1 MESARMK
8 EKEDTLALAELAASP
23 LALVSW
29 ELDKGRGRLVQW
41 NGAAQKLFGWSAAEV
56 LGRDP
61 LEFLF
66 PQGEH
71 KRLAALLGLKGE
83 KPPQKSFESEA
94 MTKGGRT
101 VFLRWHNSPPE
112 GKGAPVR
119 VFLLGE
125 VSREGRGSKNFPTP
139 KGGELDL
146 LFQRSLDLLCLVDRE
161 GRLKRVNS
169 RWEKELGYR
178 EEELLETPFIDY
190 IDAEDKDATLS
201 AMGRLL
207 SQEESLFFAN
217 RVRTREGSFRY
228 LEWTGFPFGKLFYY
242 AARDVTERK
251 TFQEELKKR
260 LFALTSPWEELEHLE
275 LGEILDMKEVQE
287 IQDSFS
293 EATGVASVILDTKG
307 RFLTKPS
314 RFCRLCK
321 EIVRTRKKGRENCT
335 SSDIFLSQ
343 QGATLE
349 NLRPCLSAGL
359 LDVGTPIC
367 VGEHTIAYWFVGQV
381 LDEKADKAK
390 MVAYAEEIGADPRE
404 FAEALEEVPRMDRE
418 QFLKVVNALYT
429 MARQLSLL
437 ALQNFQQGRMISE
450 KSEAERKLR
459 EAGEFL
465 ENLFQ
470 NAKGPILVWDPN
482 FRVTHVNR
490 AFEELVGLEAREVVG
505 RKVESLFP
513 DQERERYTALVLKAQ
528 AGERWEGIDIPT
540 FGEGGASRKILWNS
554 SNLRDQEGRL
564 QATIGMGFDITERVE
579 IERLLRESEARFQS
593 LYSHMEE
600 GVAFHTLLRD
610 EGGRPCDYVI
620 REVNRSYERI
630 LGLSKEEIEGK
641 RATEA
646 YGVGEAP
653 FLENYVSVALT
664 GKPQQ
669 MEAFFSPMGKT
680 FAISAAPWG
689 EEGFATIF
697 SDITARR
704 SIERE
709 RENLLKELAEKN
721 KDLERILYVSSHDLR
736 SPLVNIQG
744 FGRRMEKDLLELK
757 RLFSEGERGAEGFPP
772 LEERMVKALGY
783 IRAGGEKMET
793 LIGGLLR
800 LSRVGRTP
808 PVLGKVDLQ
817 KLVGAVVSSMKYQI
831 EEAGAEVVVGE
842 LPEVWGDSGGISQVL
857 ANLVDNAIKYRDSQR
872 ALRIIITGKGGE
884 GKALLCVED
893 NGRGIAGEQREKIWE
908 PFTRLVSN
916 DETPGEGLGLALA
929 RKIVESNRG
938 RIWAESREGEGSRF
952 WIELPWEEPKRAK
965 EEE

>member
-1 MESARMK
+1 MEARMK
-8 EKEDTLALAELAASP
+8 EREDVQALMGLSASP

-41 NGAAQKLFGWSAAEV
+41 NGAAQKLFGWDGAEV

-66 PQGEH
+66 PQGERE
-71 KRLAALLGLKGE
+71 RLVGLLGLRGE
-83 KPPQKSFESEA
+83 TPPQERFESPA
-94 MTKGGRT
+94 MTKGGET
-101 VFLRWHNSPPE
+101 LSLRWYNSLSE
-112 GKGAPVR
+112 EKGTPAR
-119 VFLLGE
+119 IFLLGE
-125 VSREGRGSKNFPTP
+125 EKGEVSSSKDLPTP
-139 KGGELDL
+139 EGGELDQ
-146 LFQRSLDLLCLVDRE
+146 LFQRSQDLLCLVDRE
-161 GRLKRVNS
+161 GSLKRVNS
-169 RWEKELGYR
+169 RWEEELGYR
-178 EEELLETPFIDY
+178 QEELLETPFIDY
-190 IDAEDKDATLS
+190 VDAEDRDVTLS
-201 AMGRLL
+201 AMGRLF
-207 SQEESLFFAN
+207 SQEESLSFAN
-217 RVRTREGSFRY
+217 RVRTREGSFRS
-228 LEWTGFPFGKLFYY
+228 LEWSGFPFGKLFYW
-242 AARDVTERK
+242 AARDVTERN

-260 LFALTSPWEELEHLE
+260 LFALTSPVEEVENLE
-275 LGEILDMKEVQE
+275 LGEILDMKDVQQ

-314 RFCRLCK
+314 HFCRLCR
-321 EIVRTRKKGRENCT
+321 EIVRTRKRGRENCT
-335 SSDIFLSQ
+335 RSDIFLSR

-349 NLRPCLSAGL
+349 SLRPCLSAGL
-359 LDVGTPIC
+359 LDAGTPIC
-367 VGEHTIAYWFVGQV
+367 VGEHPIAYWFVGQV
-381 LDEKADKAK
+381 MDEEADKAK
-390 MVAYAEEIGADPRE
+390 MVGYANEIGADPQE
-404 FAEALEEVPRMDRE
+404 FAKALEEVPRMDRE
-418 QFLKVVNALYT
+418 QFLKVVNALCT
-429 MARQLSLL
+429 MARHLSLL
-437 ALQNFQQGRMISE
+437 ALQNFQQARMIAE
-450 KSEAERKLR
+450 KTEAERRLR

-482 FRVTHVNR
+482 FRVTRVNR
-490 AFEELVGLEAREVVG
+490 AFEKLLALEAREILG
-505 RKVESLFP
+505 RKVESFFP
-513 DQERERYTALVLKAQ
+513 VEERERYAALVSRAQ
-528 AGERWEGIDIPT
+528 GGERWEAVDIPA
-540 FGEGGASRKILWNS
+540 FGEGGRPRKILWNS
-554 SNLRDQEGRL
+554 ANVRDQEGRL
-564 QATIGMGFDITERVE
+564 LATIAMGFDITERVE
-579 IERLLRESEARFQS
+579 VERLLRESEARFQS

-630 LGLSKEEIEGK
+630 LGLSKEEVEGK

-646 YGVGEAP
+646 YKSAEAP

-669 MEAFFSPMGKT
+669 IEAFFPPMGKT

-697 SDITARR
+697 SDITLRR
-704 SIERE
+704 SVERE

-721 KDLERILYVSSHDLR
+721 KELERILYVASHDLR

-744 FGRRMEKDLLELK
+744 FGRRLEKDLLELK
-757 RLFSEGERGAEGFPP
+757 RLFSEGERGPEGFPP

-808 PVLGKVDLQ
+808 PVSEKVDVQ
-817 KLVGAVVSSMKYQI
+817 KLFGAVVSSMKFQI

-842 LPEVWGDSGGISQVL
+842 LPEVWGDFGGISQVL
-857 ANLVDNAIKYRDSQR
+857 ANLLDNALKYRNPKR
-872 ALRIIITGKGGE
+872 ALRIIITGKNVGG
-884 GKALLCVED
+884 KTLLCVED
-893 NGRGIAGEQREKIWE
+893 NGRGFGSEQREKIWE

-916 DETPGEGLGLALA
+916 DETPGEGLGLPLA
-929 RKIVESNRG
+929 RKIVESNHG
-938 RIWAESREGEGSRF
+938 RVWAESREGEGSRF